1 MLEPDVA
8 LTDFGLAL
16 ECAVLAILL
25 RVRPARDHAS
35 RTAFVVFFAA
45 LAAAALSG
53 GIVHGFLPDEASAGY
68 RVVWRATML
77 AIGLAAVAAWSAGA
91 HLAMTASAATWVTRA
106 AVAGLAAYALVV
118 LRVTDDFAAAVGF
131 YLPAAL
137 FLLGAFAVQYRRT
150 RAAPLRAG
158 MAGLLL
164 TFIASG
170 AQQAGIDLHPRYFNH
185 NALYHLL
192 QAVAMWL
199 VYVSA
204 RAETGPAPPARPRGP
219 RPG

>member
-1 MLEPDVA
+1 
-8 LTDFGLAL
+8 
-16 ECAVLAILL
+16 
-25 RVRPARDHAS
+25 
-35 RTAFVVFFAA
+35 
-45 LAAAALSG
+45 
-53 GIVHGFLPDEASAGY
+53 
-68 RVVWRATML
+68 
-77 AIGLAAVAAWSAGA
+77 
-91 HLAMTASAATWVTRA
+91 
-106 AVAGLAAYALVV
+106 
-118 LRVTDDFAAAVGF
+118 
-131 YLPAAL
+131 
-137 FLLGAFAVQYRRT
+137 VQYRRT
-150 RAAPLRAG
+150 RAGPLRAG